1 MSSIPTKLVVRNRAE
16 GRRLEGVTAF
26 GAVWLGQVF
35 SLFGSH
41 LAGFVLGVWV
51 YQQTKSA
58 TDFSLIAFFTV
69 LPEIVLSPVAGV
81 FVDRWDRRRVM
92 LAGAL
97 GSGLCAAAL
106 ALLAITGRL
115 RVWGVYPMVAAISSF
130 QSVQFP
136 ALASS
141 LTLLVP
147 RPHLSRANGMVALG
161 TSLAMVAAP
170 LIAGLFLNSIG
181 LGRVLLISVATYGFA
196 VITLL
201 MVRIARPRQEDG
213 AENKPVSLL
222 HEAAQGWLY
231 LKARPELLALL
242 LLFAITNFTTGIVQV
257 LLTPL
262 VLSFASPEALGGI
275 MSAGG
280 AGVMLASLVVSVW
293 GGPRRKMRAIF
304 GFSLLRG
311 LILFLGVLQ
320 PEPLLIGVAAFTFLF
335 CDPIIFTCSLTIWQT
350 KISAEVQGRAFAIR
364 RLVGWSSVPL
374 AYLVAGPLADRVF
387 EPLMAA
393 RGPLSQ
399 TVGGI
404 IGTGA
409 GRGIALLFI
418 VLGVLTALTVAAGFR
433 FRPLRE
439 LEERLP
445 DAA

>member
-1 MSSIPTKLVVRNRAE
+1 
-16 GRRLEGVTAF
+16 
-26 GAVWLGQVF
+26 
-35 SLFGSH
+35 
-41 LAGFVLGVWV
+41 
-51 YQQTKSA
+51 
-58 TDFSLIAFFTV
+58 
-69 LPEIVLSPVAGV
+69 
-81 FVDRWDRRRVM
+81 
-92 LAGAL
+92 
-97 GSGLCAAAL
+97 
-106 ALLAITGRL
+106 
-115 RVWGVYPMVAAISSF
+115 
-130 QSVQFP
+130 
-136 ALASS
+136 
-141 LTLLVP
+141 
-147 RPHLSRANGMVALG
+147 
-161 TSLAMVAAP
+161 
-170 LIAGLFLNSIG
+170 
-181 LGRVLLISVATYGFA
+181 
-196 VITLL
+196 
-201 MVRIARPRQEDG
+201 
-213 AENKPVSLL
+213 
-222 HEAAQGWLY
+222 
-231 LKARPELLALL
+231 
-242 LLFAITNFTTGIVQV
+242 
-257 LLTPL
+257 
-262 VLSFASPEALGGI
+262 
-275 MSAGG
+275 
-280 AGVMLASLVVSVW
+280 VW